1 MPRFSL
7 ESNDKTKLKKQ
18 ENLKIFKRNDAPLLH
33 VFSYYFNIFSIL
45 INIIFINFSFS
56 FVFIFEAK
64 SHYFTGLHET
74 F

>member
-33 VFSYYFNIFSIL
+33 VFSYYFNIF
-45 INIIFINFSFS
+45 
-56 FVFIFEAK
+56 
-64 SHYFTGLHET
+64 LHT
-74 F
+74 H